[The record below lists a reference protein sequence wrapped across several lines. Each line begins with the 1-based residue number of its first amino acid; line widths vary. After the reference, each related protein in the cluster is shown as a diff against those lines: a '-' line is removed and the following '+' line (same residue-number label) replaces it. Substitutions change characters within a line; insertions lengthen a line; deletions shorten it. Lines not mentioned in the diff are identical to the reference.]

1 MLNKYICGVSS
12 VLGLAVLLSSCS
24 QEELTEYQIGT
35 NCDGAVCSIEL
46 DQADLLRYTNVVG
59 KTVDKV
65 LKQEAVPDPQYNLTW
80 VLTDGQFATNEQ
92 LGNSN
97 LPLCNGDCTYESN
110 PTGWVFGSSGAHQIG
125 VSGTITY
132 PDGTVQS
139 IDIAKTVSTEYG
151 QVKIES
157 EVVGGSGLDYKFT
170 ANTTDT
176 GIPDDAT
183 FTWKIDGTEVG
194 TTQEIEYLFPAPNTT
209 YTVSVEVSVDGEVIS
224 TDTKDILTGEIVEPT
239 LIPVVDS
246 SDPLTYTITADTTG
260 TIIDSSWTKQW
271 KINGNVVSGA
281 TTDILNYTFTQSDT
295 TYQVEYIATK
305 GELTRSATKT
315 IQIGEV
321 IQPTLITTPD
331 SSDPLTYTITADT
344 TNTSIDSSWTKQWK
358 IDGSVVSG
366 ATTDTLNH
374 TFTQSDT
381 TYQVE
386 YTATKGQSIRTATD
400 TIHIGTVNQP
410 SLSYSQDGSDPLTWT
425 MIADTTGTIID
436 SSWTKQWKVNDVV
449 VPGSTDT
456 LNYTFALTST
466 TYNVTYT
473 ATKGQSTRSV
483 TEPVL
488 TGPATV
494 PELGSTR
501 TGLLDYALTA
511 DLTNTGIT
519 SEWQLYWYFSP
530 SSPDTGMIYPP
541 YTNPTAIFSD
551 YNTNYTIT
559 FKATPPSGS
568 GLSPVTANISI
579 DTGIGLKDEMTMI
592 GSYSNILNKYPTGG
606 VGANGIKFGGS
617 SSNLTFTC
625 PAGYAYP
632 ASVSAP
638 TSGGTEKTYPLLQ
651 DELLIYLSLD
661 ENTGNIYSDN
671 PAAVGRIM
679 KWRNLD
685 GSNKIVS
692 MSCYKVY

>member
-1 MLNKYICGVSS
+1 MLNKYVYGISS

-65 LKQEAVPDPQYNLTW
+65 LKQEAVPEPQYNITW
-80 VLTDGQFATNEQ
+80 VLSDGQFATDQQ
-92 LGNSN
+92 LSDKN
-97 LPLCNGDCTYESN
+97 LPLCNGDCTSESN
-110 PTGWVFGSSGAHQIG
+110 PTGWIFSTAGAHQIG

-132 PDGTVQS
+132 PDGTVQK
-139 IDIAKTVSTEYG
+139 IDLAKTVSTEYG
-151 QVKIES
+151 AVKIDA

-183 FTWKIDGTEVG
+183 FTWKVDGTEIG
-194 TTQEIEYLFPAPNTT
+194 TGQEIEYLFPAPNTT
-209 YTVSVEVSVDGEVIS
+209 YTVTLEVSVDGEIIS

-271 KINGNVVSGA
+271 KINGDVVPNA
-281 TTDILNYTFTQSDT
+281 TTDTLNHTFTQSDT

-315 IQIGEV
+315 IQVGEV

-331 SSDPLTYTITADT
+331 SSDPLIYTITADT

-374 TFTQSDT
+374 TFPSESNK
-381 TYQVE
+381 TYNIT

-400 TIHIGTVNQP
+400 TIHIGEVNQP
-410 SLSYSQDGSDPLTWT
+410 SLSYSQDGSDPLKLTIT
-425 MIADTTGTIID
+425 ANTTGTIID
-436 SSWTKQWKVNDVV
+436 SSWTKEWRINGDV

-456 LNYTFALTST
+456 LTQTFPLTST
-466 TYNVTYT
+466 TYQVEYI
-473 ATKGQSTRSV
+473 AKKGNSTRSV

-488 TGPATV
+488 TGPATA
-494 PELGSTR
+494 PELDSYR
-501 TGLLDYALTA
+501 TGLLEYTLNA

-519 SEWQLYWYFSP
+519 SAWTLSW
-530 SSPDTGMIYPP
+530 SSDPEAIDIYPTSHGAG
-541 YTNPTAIFSD
+541 YVEFGD
-551 YNTNYTIT
+551 YETNYTVT
-559 FKATPPSGS
+559 LTATPPNDS

-579 DTGIGLKDEMTMI
+579 DTGEGFKTSMELEGGD
-592 GSYSNILNKYPTGG
+592 YSNIKNSGDGSTS
-606 VGANGIKFGGS
+606 GITWTK
-617 SSNLTFTC
+617 SSNSKITFTC
-625 PAGYAYP
+625 PSGYAYP
-632 ASVSAP
+632 SSVTAP
-638 TSGGTEKTYPLLQ
+638 TFGNYVDYSMGKTVLRA
-651 DELLIYLSLD
+651 YLSVD
-661 ENTGNIYSDN
+661 NTDGKIFSDQK
-671 PAAVGRIM
+671 RSET
-679 KWRNLD
+679 KLHYRNQNDSEL
-685 GSNKIVS
+685 VS
-692 MSCYKVY
+692 ISCYEVIQ

>member
-65 LKQEAVPDPQYNLTW
+65 LKQEAVPDPQYNITW

-315 IQIGEV
+315 IQVGEV

-488 TGPATV
+488 TGPATA
-494 PELGSTR
+494 PQLGSNR
-501 TGLLDYALTA
+501 TDSLEFDLTA

-519 SEWQLYWYFSP
+519 SDWALYWYFSP
-530 SSPDTGMIYPP
+530 SSPTSGTIINSDT
-541 YTNPTAIFSD
+541 TNATVIFGD
-551 YNTNYTIT
+551 YNNYVIT

-579 DTGIGLKDEMTMI
+579 DTLKTSMTM
-592 GSYSNILNKYPTGG
+592 TGG
-606 VGANGIKFGGS
+606 NYFNIEGKGPAPVTGITWSTSGGTDKI
-617 SSNLTFTC
+617 TFTC
-625 PAGYAYP
+625 PSGYAYP
-632 ASVSAP
+632 DSILPPAV
-638 TSGGTEKTYPLLQ
+638 GTEINWPMGRDVDRL
-651 DELLIYLSLD
+651 YLSFD
-661 ENTGNIYSDN
+661 DGGNILNDFNDTSTNLKY
-671 PAAVGRIM
+671 
-679 KWRNLD
+679 RNQNEGTLV
-685 GSNKIVS
+685 VS